1 LKSGGLKKGKYSLS
15 RAERISRQ
23 QDYSKIFKAGQR
35 IRFPEFRIIFMPNG
49 LPFSRMGVSI
59 GKKFGNAVKRNR
71 AKRICRELFR
81 LNKYNIPHGIDL
93 VFIPDR
99 RLLQS
104 RWTTLQS
111 RMSRAGKLL
120 EKEYR

>member
-1 LKSGGLKKGKYSLS
+1 MKKGKYSLS